1 MRRRS
6 VGGSQSARHGEG
18 PEPAPSGPGL
28 MPVDATPSPL
38 GALLLLEHAVDER
51 TLATLVQQSSGREVT
66 LTRHLLDSGAID
78 ERTLADLVARSHQ
91 LPVVDLR
98 TTSPTAEALGLLD
111 GAVAHRL
118 DVLPLGRD
126 AEGTRVAVVDPDDPE
141 VAAVLAG
148 LPQPV
153 RCEVAARSELRH
165 GLNMG
170 YPAIDGVRARV
181 AQFEAERPTVAASDA
196 VDGRDGGDAP
206 VVQVVDL
213 MLTQALRDRASD
225 VHIEPQPD
233 RLRVRFRVDGALREA
248 LTLPSTMAPALVSRL
263 KIMADMNIVEQR
275 RPQDGQFAITVDG
288 REVDVRVATT
298 ATIFGE
304 KAVLRL
310 LDRSRS
316 LLHLA
321 DLGMRPELHELYR
334 RISCSP
340 FGMIVCSGPTGSG
353 KTTTLYATLSEIA
366 RPDVNV
372 MTIEDPVEYTF
383 PGISQI
389 QINEQ
394 AGLTFATG
402 LRSILR
408 QDPDMILVGEIR
420 DGETARIAV
429 QAALTGH
436 LVLSSVHATDSS
448 SALARLADVGVEPYL
463 IASSVIGV
471 VAQRLVRRICDACR
485 EPYAP
490 TAQELAYYRA
500 SGGPDDAEFARGA
513 GCDFC
518 GHTGYR
524 DRIGV
529 YEILLVSDQ
538 VRNLLQTGATPRQ
551 IRAAAMK
558 EGLRTLQREGMA
570 IVARG
575 TTTIAEITRSIYVS

>member
-1 MRRRS
+1 M
-6 VGGSQSARHGEG
+6 A
-18 PEPAPSGPGL
+18 PAAPGIFRIGD
-28 MPVDATPSPL
+28 PNNAQRKN
-38 GALLLLEHAVDER
+38 AA
-51 TLATLVQQSSGREVT
+51 A
-66 LTRHLLDSGAID
+66 
-78 ERTLADLVARSHQ
+78 LVAN
-91 LPVVDLR
+91 
-98 TTSPTAEALGLLD
+98 TA
-111 GAVAHRL
+111 
-118 DVLPLGRD
+118 GR
-126 AEGTRVAVVDPDDPE
+126 VMPSSM
-141 VAAVLAG
+141 AA
-148 LPQPV
+148 
-153 RCEVAARSELRH
+153 
-165 GLNMG
+165 
-170 YPAIDGVRARV
+170 
-181 AQFEAERPTVAASDA
+181 
-196 VDGRDGGDAP
+196 
-206 VVQVVDL
+206 
-213 MLTQALRDRASD
+213 
-225 VHIEPQPD
+225 
-233 RLRVRFRVDGALREA
+233 
-248 LTLPSTMAPALVSRL
+248 ALVSRL
-263 KIMADMNIVEQR
+263 KILADMNIVEQR
-275 RPQDGQFAITVDG
+275 RPQDGQFALAVDG
-288 REVDVRVATT
+288 RDVDVRVATT

-316 LLHLA
+316 LLQLA
-321 DLGMRPELHELYR
+321 ELGMRPELHELYR
-334 RISCSP
+334 KVSRSP

-389 QINEQ
+389 QINDQ

-436 LVLSSVHATDSS
+436 LVLSSLHATDSS

-471 VAQRLVRRICDACR
+471 VAQRLVRRVCESCR
-485 EPYAP
+485 APYTP
-490 TAQELAYYRA
+490 NAQELAYYRA
-500 SGGPDDAEFARGA
+500 SGGPEDAQFVHGA
-513 GCDFC
+513 GCELC
-518 GHTGYR
+518 AHTGYR

-538 VRNLLQTGATPRQ
+538 VRNLLQSGASPRQ

-558 EGLRTLQREGMA
+558 EGLCTLQREGMTL
-570 IVARG
+570 VAAG